1 MVFAKNRFT
10 MVPKRKKNGASEI
23 TQDALNNESH
33 LLKSYNIEPLLADL
47 LYLSTNTVK
56 LQAGARL
63 G

>member
-10 MVPKRKKNGASEI
+10 MVTKRKKNGASQI
-23 TQDALNNESH
+23 TQDAIMKATFSNLIILNPF
-33 LLKSYNIEPLLADL
+33 PLTSCTSQL
-47 LYLSTNTVK
+47 NTVK